1 MMEEQP
7 KPKKSFASFMNKVYQ
22 IIILNIITFITIVLG
37 LGIFSLFP
45 ALVSLLAMLKNGNDE
60 TFIGMFKLYFRTL
73 KKIYWKAFSVSLV
86 FFVLLFLGA
95 FSTFYF
101 YCFTLESTNI
111 FFALAYYLMLFVE
124 AVFLL
129 ATINA
134 NFMIVYYPHLK
145 FFKIIKYAF
154 KTLLVVTLRA
164 LIIFILL
171 IGAVYLGVLFVPALP
186 IFLISLFM
194 FICLKLLDKPYTK
207 LIPKDKKTLNP
218 YDC

>member
-1 MMEEQP
+1 MEEQP

-45 ALVSLLAMLKNGNDE
+45 ALVSLLAMLRNSNDE
-60 TFIGMFKLYFRTL
+60 TFIGMLKLYFRTL

-101 YCFTLESTNI
+101 YCFTLESTHI

-145 FFKIIKYAF
+145 FLKIIKYAF

>member
-45 ALVSLLAMLKNGNDE
+45 ALVSLLAMLRNSNDE
-60 TFIGMFKLYFRTL
+60 TFIGMLKLYFRTL

-101 YCFTLESTNI
+101 YCFTLESTHI

-145 FFKIIKYAF
+145 FLKIIKYAF